1 MGLRDYI
8 SNMTLK
14 VNYDGSLA
22 EQGLSKLAG
31 LAGGLITI
39 YAMKQLADY
48 SIGLA
53 KLGAQANST
62 EASFKKM
69 VGNLG
74 GNSEKMIS
82 DMKKATLSMVDD
94 TDLMGMAWKGLN
106 AKINFKDQLVAME
119 YATKYAL
126 STGQNFQDVY
136 DQIMTSFMRNT
147 DRGLKTLGVNVA
159 GSKNVVRDAVII
171 MQGKMKEFS
180 VDMDDPILKQKQL
193 AAQISETKERIGKDL
208 IPAYS
213 SLLTATSVLTGAT
226 DTLLTSWGKFWEGL
240 GTALN
245 TNVPKQIV
253 SLKELSN
260 ATLKALN
267 EEAQQRLQS
276 GNYTLKQAQAIEAV
290 IASREKELEL
300 RKKIEQ
306 KTPGALDATTG
317 LPTKGIVAGTDKTSS
332 FKPLKTTEEINAEAE
347 ALKKHRELLLKISQD
362 YDQAG
367 LDEQGKALADAYNE
381 YETQSKE
388 LGNKTKEDRA
398 AQLTLLETY
407 HNKVNEINIKATEEV
422 NKLSDEENK
431 KKIEKTKKELED
443 LSKLYEDEYNSANQ
457 IVDRLMKES
466 TDGQLSELKKRYDEE
481 MDLLNKQGKDNKLK
495 VALTKEYEENE
506 SKIYQTEANKRIDYA
521 DHWISVVS
529 GLTTGLQT
537 LNDAITAR
545 QINNLDKQNLSEK
558 EYAKRKAEID
568 EESLEKRRMFARAEQ
583 LIIIAQTISNVAKGV
598 ASSLTGPPFIK
609 WLDVAA
615 TIAAGAIQIATIE
628 EQNFANGRGLVD
640 MLSNGRNADTVN
652 ARLGKG
658 EYVMPADKTAEN
670 INELEAMR
678 KGVGTR
684 ATGQQI
690 VQNFYSVP
698 LESMIQVQ
706 RDIQRKNLAT
716 QRI

>member
-1 MGLRDYI
+1 MGLSDYV
-8 SNMTLK
+8 SNMALK

-22 EQGLSKLAG
+22 EQGLQKLMG
-31 LAGGLITI
+31 LAGGLITV

-53 KLGAQANST
+53 KLGAQANLT
-62 EASFKKM
+62 EASFEKM

-136 DQIMTSFMRNT
+136 DQIMTSFVRNT

-213 SLLTATSVLTGAT
+213 ALLTATSVLTGAT

-332 FKPLKTTEEINAEAE
+332 FKPQLTTEEINA
-347 ALKKHRELLLKISQD
+347 
-362 YDQAG
+362 
-367 LDEQGKALADAYNE
+367 
-381 YETQSKE
+381 
-388 LGNKTKEDRA
+388 
-398 AQLTLLETY
+398 
-407 HNKVNEINIKATEEV
+407 ATEEQKRL
-422 NKLSDEENK
+422 NKIRSDGEEQSQKDFIEINK
-431 KKIEKTKKELED
+431 TTLEASAQTTDKKIDLLYKEYLANYNFLVLMGANKDQLKNLEMKYILDKEEIVNTANSKEKQQWDEQQQWKIKQYTEAQQTVEAAQKENMNQSLDGRLKLLKDQYDMEKGFLESQGVDTSELTKKYERDKTKT
-443 LSKLYEDEYNSANQ
+443 YQDE
-457 IVDRLMKES
+457 
-466 TDGQLSELKKRYDEE
+466 T
-481 MDLLNKQGKDNKLK
+481 
-495 VALTKEYEENE
+495 T
-506 SKIYQTEANKRIDYA
+506 KRIGYIEDF
-521 DHWISVVS
+521 ISVAS
-529 GLTTGLQT
+529 NLTNGLQT
-537 LNDAITAR
+537 LNDAMTAR
-545 QINNLDKQNLSEK
+545 QIKNLDNQHLSEK
-558 EYAKRKAEID
+558 EYAKRKAQID
-568 EESLEKRRMFARAEQ
+568 EDALEKTREFARAEQ

-598 ASSLTGPPFIK
+598 SSSLTGPPFIK

-628 EQNFANGRGLVD
+628 AQNFANGRGLVD

-658 EYVMPADKTAEN
+658 EYVMPADKTAAN
-670 INELEAMR
+670 IDELEAMR
-678 KGVGTR
+678 KGVGTQ
-684 ATGQQI
+684 ASGQQI
-690 VQNFYSVP
+690 TQNFYSVP

>member
-1 MGLRDYI
+1 MGLSDYV
-8 SNMTLK
+8 SNMALK

-22 EQGLSKLAG
+22 EQGLQKLMG
-31 LAGGLITI
+31 LAGGLITV

-53 KLGAQANST
+53 KLGAQANLT
-62 EASFKKM
+62 EASFEKM

-213 SLLTATSVLTGAT
+213 ALLTATSVLTGAT

-332 FKPLKTTEEINAEAE
+332 FKPQLTTEEINA
-347 ALKKHRELLLKISQD
+347 
-362 YDQAG
+362 
-367 LDEQGKALADAYNE
+367 
-381 YETQSKE
+381 
-388 LGNKTKEDRA
+388 
-398 AQLTLLETY
+398 
-407 HNKVNEINIKATEEV
+407 ATEEQKRL
-422 NKLSDEENK
+422 NKIRSDGEEQSQKDFIEINK
-431 KKIEKTKKELED
+431 TTLEASAQTTDKKIDLLYKEYLANYNFLVLMGANKDQLKNLEMKYILDKEEIVNTANSKEKQQWDEQQQWKIKQYTEAQQTVEAAQKENMNQSLDGRLKLLKDQYDMEKGFLESQGVDTSELTKKYERDKTKT
-443 LSKLYEDEYNSANQ
+443 YQDE
-457 IVDRLMKES
+457 
-466 TDGQLSELKKRYDEE
+466 T
-481 MDLLNKQGKDNKLK
+481 
-495 VALTKEYEENE
+495 T
-506 SKIYQTEANKRIDYA
+506 KRIGYIEDF
-521 DHWISVVS
+521 ISVAS
-529 GLTTGLQT
+529 NLTNGLQT
-537 LNDAITAR
+537 LNDAMTAR
-545 QINNLDKQNLSEK
+545 QIKNLDNQHLSEK
-558 EYAKRKAEID
+558 EYAKRKAQID
-568 EESLEKRRMFARAEQ
+568 EDALEKTREFARAEQ

-598 ASSLTGPPFIK
+598 SSSLTGPPFIK

-628 EQNFANGRGLVD
+628 AQNFANGRGLVD

-658 EYVMPADKTAEN
+658 EYVMPADKTAAN
-670 INELEAMR
+670 IDELEAMR
-678 KGVGTR
+678 KGVGTQ
-684 ATGQQI
+684 ASGQQI
-690 VQNFYSVP
+690 TQNFYSVP